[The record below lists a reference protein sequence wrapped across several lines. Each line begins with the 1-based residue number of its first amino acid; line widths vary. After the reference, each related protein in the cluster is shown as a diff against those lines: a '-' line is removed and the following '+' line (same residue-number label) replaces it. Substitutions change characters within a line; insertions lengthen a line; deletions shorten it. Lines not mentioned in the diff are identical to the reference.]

1 MDICKWWICY
11 RLQLISILQ
20 SNFSEKWYIQ
30 ENVWFSQIFQK
41 IIPIF
46 EKTSRILCNFRKRR
60 NRFNTILIRKMEGLT
75 AKISQNILGVA
86 CNLASWHQCIH
97 IIWHHNFDSTIETT
111 YISTMGVDGFSSFV
125 FKSIPLT
132 FEHIVYLLH
141 LLPKKMRTRH
151 K

>member
-46 EKTSRILCNFRKRR
+46 EKTSRILCSFRKRR
-60 NRFNTILIRKMEGLT
+60 NRFNTILIRKMWIEEWLLYFSFAYGRIHRRLKDFAST
-75 AKISQNILGVA
+75 FNIRLKTIPKIIKKKLKIILDCRNRWPLYV
-86 CNLASWHQCIH
+86 N
-97 IIWHHNFDSTIETT
+97 
-111 YISTMGVDGFSSFV
+111 VD
-125 FKSIPLT
+125 T
-132 FEHIVYLLH
+132 
-141 LLPKKMRTRH
+141 
-151 K
+151 